1 MIEIVDCKQLNK
13 GSLLATINIKL
24 PKMRNFVI
32 NNITVWEKNGK
43 RWVSMPSR
51 EYESEGK
58 KKFFAHCRFEDRE
71 INDQFQ
77 NAILDAFECYSAK
90 LNIVSGDKEEGIPF

>member
-1 MIEIVDCKQLNK
+1 MIQILECKQQKK

-24 PKMRNFVI
+24 PKMKNFVI

-43 RWVSMPSR
+43 RWISMPSR

-58 KKFFAHCRFEDRE
+58 KKFFAHCRFEDRDL
-71 INDQFQ
+71 NDQFQ
-77 NAILDAFECYSAK
+77 NAILDAFEQYSRTA
-90 LNIVSGDKEEGIPF
+90 VMPTEKEEEIPF